1 MKHTFLTIFIAFVL
15 AMTGCTSMNKDECSM
30 ANWHAIGQQ
39 DAEEGKSASNL
50 VTYNKQCA
58 KHSIAPN
65 KDEYSAGHQAGAI
78 IYCTKENGFSQGKKG
93 KKYQGICPTDLAK
106 VFNSGYVIGKE
117 YYAVLS
123 IKSTYETQISSK
135 NKKIKKL
142 VKQVKN
148 ITEKLADSKMKPED
162 KKQLRIDRVGKG
174 YEANQLAIE
183 VQNIRPKLAVQEYK
197 YSELVKKYGYL

>member
-1 MKHTFLTIFIAFVL
+1 MKYIIFTLCIAVVL
-15 AMTGCTSMNKDECSM
+15 VMTGCTSMNKEECSM
-30 ANWHAIGQQ
+30 ANWHAIGQK
-39 DAEEGKSASNL
+39 DAEEGKSTSNL
-50 VTYNKQCA
+50 ATYSKQCA
-58 KHSIAPN
+58 EHGVTPDKG
-65 KDEYSAGHQAGAI
+65 EYSVGHQVGLVV
-78 IYCTKENGFSQGKKG
+78 YCTKESGFSQGKKG
-93 KKYQGICPTDLAK
+93 KKHQGICPTDLAEN
-106 VFNSGYVIGKE
+106 FESGYVIGKE

-123 IKSTYETQISSK
+123 IKDSYETQISSK

-148 ITEKLADSKMKPED
+148 ITEKLSDSKTSYED
-162 KKQLRIDRVGKG
+162 KKQLRIDGLGKG